1 MTGSTGPQQLP
12 LVLPHE
18 EALGV
23 DDYLVSTSNQ
33 AAFNLITNWPEWP
46 SPIVTLQ
53 GPIGSGKTHLVNAW
67 QELSGAQ
74 IVGGDELEYLDLTA
88 LAEAGPVA
96 VEDLHAG
103 FDEASLFHLF
113 NAVRLTG
120 GNMLMTTREWPSTFD
135 LKTKDLAS
143 RFRAATPVQV
153 DEPDDMLLAMVMTK
167 HFSDRQVT
175 VDSSV
180 IDYLVI
186 RIERSLDAAR
196 NVVDMLDRHALA
208 KGRKIS
214 RVMASKILESMG
226 E

>member
-18 EALGV
+18 EALGI

-33 AAFNLITNWPEWP
+33 AAFNLITSWPEWP
-46 SPIVTLQ
+46 SPIVTLH
-53 GPIGSGKTHLVNAW
+53 GPVGSGKTHLVNAW

-74 IVGGDELEYLDLTA
+74 IVGGDELEFLDLTA

-103 FDEASLFHLF
+103 FDETSLFHLF

-135 LKTKDLAS
+135 LETRDLAS
-143 RFRAATPVQV
+143 RFRVATPVQV
-153 DEPDDMLLAMVMTK
+153 EEPDDMLLAMVMTK

>member
-33 AAFNLITNWPEWP
+33 AAFNLISNWPEWP
-46 SPIVTLQ
+46 SAIVTLQ

-120 GNMLMTTREWPSTFD
+120 GNMLMTTREWPNTFD

-143 RFRAATPVQV
+143 RFRASTPVQLE
-153 DEPDDMLLAMVMTK
+153 EPDDMLLKMVMTK

-196 NVVDMLDRHALA
+196 NTVDMLDRHALA
-208 KGRKIS
+208 KGRKIT

>member
-74 IVGGDELEYLDLTA
+74 IVGGDELEFLDLTA

-113 NAVRLTG
+113 NAVRLSG
-120 GNMLMTTREWPSTFD
+120 GNMLMTTREWPNTFD

-153 DEPDDMLLAMVMTK
+153 EEPDDMLLAMVMTK

>member
-1 MTGSTGPQQLP
+1 M
-12 LVLPHE
+12 
-18 EALGV
+18 GV

-33 AAFNLITNWPEWP
+33 AAFNLISNWPEWP
-46 SPIVTLQ
+46 SAIVTLQ

-120 GNMLMTTREWPSTFD
+120 GNMLMTTREWPNTFD

-143 RFRAATPVQV
+143 RFRASTPVQLE
-153 DEPDDMLLAMVMTK
+153 EPDDMLLKMVMTK

-196 NVVDMLDRHALA
+196 NTVDMLDRHALA
-208 KGRKIS
+208 KGRKIT

>member
-1 MTGSTGPQQLP
+1 MTGSIGPQQLP
-12 LVLPHE
+12 LILPHE

-46 SPIVTLQ
+46 SPIVVLQ
-53 GPIGSGKTHLVNAW
+53 GPTGSGKTHLVNAW
-67 QELSGAQ
+67 YEVSGAQ
-74 IVGGDELEYLDLTA
+74 VVGGDELIHLDLTA

-120 GNMLMTTREWPSTFD
+120 STMLMTTREWPQTFD

-143 RFRAATPVQV
+143 RFRAATPVQLL
-153 DEPDDMLLAMVMTK
+153 EPDDMLLRMVMTK

-175 VDSSV
+175 VDPSV
-180 IDYLVI
+180 IDYLVV
-186 RIERSLDAAR
+186 RIERSLDAVR
-196 NVVDMLDRHALA
+196 HVVDLLDRYALA
-208 KGRKIS
+208 SGRKIT
-214 RVMASKILESMG
+214 RVMAAKIMEAAV

>member
-96 VEDLHAG
+96 IEDLHAG

>member
-74 IVGGDELEYLDLTA
+74 IVGGDELEFLDLTA

-113 NAVRLTG
+113 NAVRLSG
-120 GNMLMTTREWPSTFD
+120 GNMLMTTREWPNTFE

-153 DEPDDMLLAMVMTK
+153 EEPDDMLLAMVMTK

>member
-1 MTGSTGPQQLP
+1 MQVTTKIPIRRKDWNDRIDRAATIAFGLAPRGGF
-12 LVLPHE
+12 
-18 EALGV
+18 GV

-33 AAFNLITNWPEWP
+33 AAFNLISNWPEWP
-46 SPIVTLQ
+46 SAIVTLQ

-120 GNMLMTTREWPSTFD
+120 GNMLMTTREWPHTFD

-143 RFRAATPVQV
+143 RFRASTQCSW
-153 DEPDDMLLAMVMTK
+153 K
-167 HFSDRQVT
+167 
-175 VDSSV
+175 
-180 IDYLVI
+180 
-186 RIERSLDAAR
+186 
-196 NVVDMLDRHALA
+196 
-208 KGRKIS
+208 S
-214 RVMASKILESMG
+214 RTICC
-226 E
+226 

>member
-1 MTGSTGPQQLP
+1 M
-12 LVLPHE
+12 
-18 EALGV
+18 AI
-23 DDYLVSTSNQ
+23 SNRNP
-33 AAFNLITNWPEWP
+33 AR
-46 SPIVTLQ
+46 
-53 GPIGSGKTHLVNAW
+53 PIGSGKTHLVNAW

-120 GNMLMTTREWPSTFD
+120 GNMLMTTREWPHTFD

-153 DEPDDMLLAMVMTK
+153 EEPDDMLLAMVMTK

-208 KGRKIS
+208 TGRKIS

>member
-33 AAFNLITNWPEWP
+33 AAFNLISNWPQWP

-74 IVGGDELEYLDLTA
+74 IVGGEELEFLDLTA
-88 LAEAGPVA
+88 LAESGPIA

-113 NAVRLTG
+113 NAVRLAD
-120 GNMLMTTREWPSTFD
+120 GNMLMTTREWPNTFD

-153 DEPDDMLLAMVMTK
+153 QEPDDMLLRMVLTK
-167 HFSDRQVT
+167 HFADRQVT

-196 NVVDMLDRHALA
+196 NVVNMLDRHALA
-208 KGRKIS
+208 TGKKIS
-214 RVMASKILESMG
+214 RVMASKIMESMD

>member
-53 GPIGSGKTHLVNAW
+53 GPIGSGKTHLVSAW
-67 QELSGAQ
+67 HELSGAQ
-74 IVGGDELEYLDLTA
+74 VVGGDELEFLDLTA

-96 VEDLHAG
+96 VEDLHDG

-113 NAVRLTG
+113 NAVRLSG
-120 GNMLMTTREWPSTFD
+120 GHMLMTTREWPHTFD

-153 DEPDDMLLAMVMTK
+153 EEPDDMLLRMVLTK

-175 VDSSV
+175 VDTSV

-208 KGRKIS
+208 TGRKIS